1 MATETSWAV
10 GDVVADVVAT
20 AAAAAAAADVV
31 GKTVILVNDGLV
43 GMTAKMDRLE
53 KLFIFLY
60 STFHTKCSW
69 MQRIR

>member
-20 AAAAAAAADVV
+20 AAAAAAADVV

-43 GMTAKMDRLE
+43 GMTAKMHRLE
-53 KLFIFLY
+53 KVFIFLY